1 MTWPCA
7 TWPLARE
14 ISVGRAPDTRAKARG
29 PTVGFAKA
37 SPSDTLT
44 WPSALRERSLWVCVR
59 KKLLRRATAGTVE
72 RSSDE
77 FAVVLA
83 GPYYR
88 LQKSTNGA
96 RLTMPSSEELEG
108 SPVGL
113 ASLRESEREAK
124 ERRKPSRRWQSREI
138 GGGSSSVNALTAC
151 ASTSMKTFVD
161 GRRPGP
167 GKLRALTC
175 TVWQRS
181 WPLASCPS
189 FERRGALRG
198 VTEGVRDRLPALRVV
213 ENAAARWCCL
223 RAAPGRLRVQRRRF
237 VGKQVEVGH
246 APSSAR
252 PPGAGSPRGG
262 LALPSSTCFGVFLG
276 AVGGERSSW
285 RKLRARESSGPRVLV
300 SFVGC
305 RGR

>member
-1 MTWPCA
+1 MA
-7 TWPLARE
+7 
-14 ISVGRAPDTRAKARG
+14 IRAPGAQ
-29 PTVGFAKA
+29 
-37 SPSDTLT
+37 PSG
-44 WPSALRERSLWVCVR
+44 CVR
-59 KKLLRRATAGTVE
+59 KKLLRRATAAAVE

-77 FAVVLA
+77 LAVVLA

-124 ERRKPSRRWQSREI
+124 ERRKPNRRWQSREI

-151 ASTSMKTFVD
+151 ASTSTKAFVD

-181 WPLASCPS
+181 WLLASWPS
-189 FERRGALRG
+189 SKDEGHTAGGDRGCQRPFASLARGRKRRGK
-198 VTEGVRDRLPALRVV
+198 VVLPPGDTRPSSCSAKAVSSASRSKLGTRRQ
-213 ENAAARWCCL
+213 AR
-223 RAAPGRLRVQRRRF
+223 AHPGPGRRKAGWRCPLQPASGFSSGRWGESGRRGESCERGSRA
-237 VGKQVEVGH
+237 VHECSYLLSVAEVGEKH
-246 APSSAR
+246 LSLVTK
-252 PPGAGSPRGG
+252 GSRKATRGD
-262 LALPSSTCFGVFLG
+262 V
-276 AVGGERSSW
+276 R
-285 RKLRARESSGPRVLV
+285 
-300 SFVGC
+300 
-305 RGR
+305 